1 VGKLRSEAG
10 EVGPNGE
17 QFCWW
22 QVTVKGG
29 RETRDLDAVALAR
42 VRFFSCLILAHT
54 ASCFQS
60 VLVLC
65 HLLCSII
72 ALYHEAY

>member
-1 VGKLRSEAG
+1 LCNIVLYTLTAPVFIAMIKPLLGVTVGKLRVEAG
-10 EVGPNGE
+10 EIGPNGE

-42 VRFFSCLILAHT
+42 VSFFTCFVLA
-54 ASCFQS
+54 
-60 VLVLC
+60 
-65 HLLCSII
+65 
-72 ALYHEAY
+72 E

>member
-1 VGKLRSEAG
+1 MGKLRVEAG

-17 QFCWW
+17 QYCWW

-42 VRFFSCLILAHT
+42 VRFFN
-54 ASCFQS
+54 F
-60 VLVLC
+60 LVV
-65 HLLCSII
+65 
-72 ALYHEAY
+72 E

>member
-1 VGKLRSEAG
+1 MGKLRVESG

-29 RETRDLDAVALAR
+29 RETRDLDAIALAR
-42 VRFFSCLILAHT
+42 VKIIFLYLCTHNTMHTFFLIL
-54 ASCFQS
+54 
-60 VLVLC
+60 
-65 HLLCSII
+65 
-72 ALYHEAY
+72 

>member
-1 VGKLRSEAG
+1 MGKLRVEAG

-42 VRFFSCLILAHT
+42 VSFLPNRDTMTYCFLLSVCFFIVS
-54 ASCFQS
+54 SS
-60 VLVLC
+60 M
-65 HLLCSII
+65 
-72 ALYHEAY
+72 

>member
-1 VGKLRSEAG
+1 MGKLRVEAG

-42 VRFFSCLILAHT
+42 VRFFTYLP
-54 ASCFQS
+54 
-60 VLVLC
+60 
-65 HLLCSII
+65 
-72 ALYHEAY
+72 

>member
-1 VGKLRSEAG
+1 MGKLRVESG

-29 RETRDLDAVALAR
+29 RETRDLDAIALAR
-42 VRFFSCLILAHT
+42 VRIIFLSYLCTHNTMHMYSVFFIS
-54 ASCFQS
+54 
-60 VLVLC
+60 
-65 HLLCSII
+65 
-72 ALYHEAY
+72 